1 MMNLCELLAGVTRTQ
16 RPLFPF
22 FFFFFC
28 WAADDGVT
36 AALFVAPG
44 AATMMSAAI
53 GTLDR
58 CQSAR
63 FFLTL

>member
-1 MMNLCELLAGVTRTQ
+1 MMNLRPMLTGVTRTALLWG
-16 RPLFPF
+16 PPVG
-22 FFFFFC
+22 
-28 WAADDGVT
+28 DDGVT